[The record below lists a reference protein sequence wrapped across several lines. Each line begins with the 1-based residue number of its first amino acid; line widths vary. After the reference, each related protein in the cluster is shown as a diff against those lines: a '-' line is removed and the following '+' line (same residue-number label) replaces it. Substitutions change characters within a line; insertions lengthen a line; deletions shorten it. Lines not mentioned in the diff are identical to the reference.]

1 MVVSKGLLLH
11 LTSGFDILQVTW
23 DSYDE
28 GHFLF
33 QLSNMCGVDSD
44 IYRMRCPL
52 IYFYVVEWHLP
63 HRVSHQFGVRQ
74 LWPTDPHP
82 SGVDLHK

>member
-1 MVVSKGLLLH
+1 MR
-11 LTSGFDILQVTW
+11 
-23 DSYDE
+23 

-52 IYFYVVEWHLP
+52 IYFYAVEWHLP
-63 HRVSHQFGVRQ
+63 HRVARQFGVGQ
-74 LWPTDPHP
+74 LWPMDPHP
-82 SGVDLHK
+82 IGVDLHK